1 MENDTNKDASKEH
14 TPKKRSKPNIC
25 SYLFLC
31 WMCPV
36 FLKGN
41 RRPVEEK
48 DLIVPPSKIYDSE
61 VSGDLLEKN
70 WLIEYDKA
78 TRNGKAPS
86 LTKTL
91 VKTYWLSF
99 VPGGLFVVVKAI
111 VAIIRP
117 LVFARLLTYW
127 SVDSEMTTT
136 EAGYYALGLISINA
150 VTAMTQHHYNMFT
163 RRFSLKIKV
172 ACSALIYR
180 KLLRVNQ
187 ASIGDVAA
195 GKLVNLLA
203 GDMAR
208 FDLAFIFLNDLW
220 VTPILVGVVLYLMWD
235 MAGYAPFVGIFSV
248 TLMMVPLQGFL
259 TKLSAT
265 YRRLMAA
272 RTDQRIKLMSEI
284 INGIQVIKMYAWEK
298 PFQTVVAAARAYEVA
313 VLKKSSY
320 VRSIFIGFSVFTQEI
335 ITLLTCVF
343 LLISGQMVTATLI
356 FPLQQYFSIIQVD
369 LIIIFPMAI
378 MSLAELLVSIER
390 IQAFLVMD
398 EREDL
403 ALLPKT
409 NLARNLKFNDK
420 QMEKGNKTLVAN
432 KYSSA
437 SNELQNSLPSPK
449 EDTSST
455 YAIEVNGVSASW
467 TNSEEKTLKNV
478 TLRVRRGKSCAII
491 GPVGSGKSSLLQV
504 LLKELP
510 VCGGHVNVHGKVS
523 YACQEPWLFPAT
535 VRENILFGQ
544 TYDAKKYKEVA
555 RACCLLPDFK
565 QFPYGD
571 LSLVGERGVT
581 LSGGQKARINL
592 ARAVYREADVY
603 LLDDPLSAVDANV
616 GRLLFEGCINGYLR
630 GKTVVLVTH
639 QVHFVQACDTIV
651 LLNQGAVDYVGSY
664 DELIKS
670 GNDYTIMLT
679 NVQETK
685 DDKETE
691 EKVQKRT
698 SLQRG
703 ISTRSDNIEEDQKEE
718 LQAVE
723 ERATGTL
730 NWSVLSGYL
739 KAVDSWCIVMSV
751 LIALILTQG
760 VALVSSYWLSI
771 WTNNVDG
778 YLQENNEEPDPS
790 DWHLQ
795 VGLLTTAQYVIVYAS
810 LILGIIAFLLI
821 RIYIYVVATVR
832 ASKNLHNL
840 VFKNLIRSVMR
851 FFDTS
856 SSGRILNRFAKDLGA
871 VDEQLPRAF
880 IEMIQYYF
888 SMISILIVNALAL
901 PYTLIPTAVLMILF
915 YFLVKWYLNA
925 AQSVKRLEGTT
936 KSPVFG
942 KISSTIAGIST
953 IRSFN
958 ASRNLLR
965 DFDNA
970 QDTHSSAF
978 YTYIGGTS
986 AFGLYLDWMCLT
998 YLAIILAIFILL
1010 DFGSL
1015 ISVGSV
1021 GLAVS
1026 QTMVMTQLLQIA
1038 AKSTSEFLA
1047 QSTSVERVLEYS
1059 NLPAEQNV
1067 DEGPTKP
1074 PKGWPSKGH
1083 IKFQGVYL
1091 KYGKDDAPVLKNL
1104 CFEVQSGWKVGVVG
1118 RTGAGKS
1125 SLISALFRLYDIEG
1139 SVEIDGLDTFGISKQ
1154 ELRSKISIIPQE
1166 PVLFSASLRYN
1177 LDPFNMYSDD
1187 DIWRALEQVE
1197 LKDAIPALD
1206 FKVSE
1211 GGSNFSVGQRQLV
1224 CLARAILR
1232 SNKILIM
1239 DEATANVDPQ
1249 TDALIQETIRKA
1261 FASCTVLT
1269 IAHRLNTIMDSD
1281 RVLVMDKGEAVE
1293 LDTPYALLCNPNSVF
1308 TFMVKETGDNMSKKL
1323 FEIAKEKYF
1332 SENTQETQDD
1342 PEKKTN

>member
-1 MENDTNKDASKEH
+1 MENDTAKDASKEQK
-14 TPKKRSKPNIC
+14 PKKRSNPNIF
-25 SYLFLC
+25 SYLFIC

-36 FLKGN
+36 FFKGN
-41 RRPVEEK
+41 RRNVEEE
-48 DLIVPPSKIYDSE
+48 DLIIPPSKIYDSQ

-70 WLIEYDKA
+70 WLMEYEKA
-78 TRNGKAPS
+78 TRKGRPPS

-91 VKTYWLSF
+91 FKTYWLSF
-99 VPGGLFVVVKAI
+99 IPGGLFVIVSSVVG
-111 VAIIRP
+111 IIKP
-117 LVFARLLTYW
+117 LVFAGLLNYW
-127 SVDSEMTTT
+127 TVDSKMTKM
-136 EAGYYALGLISINA
+136 EAGYYALGLVGINS

-163 RRFSLKIKV
+163 RRFALRVKV

-195 GKLVNLLA
+195 GKLVNLLS
-203 GDMAR
+203 GDISR
-208 FDLAFIFLNDLW
+208 FDYAFIFLNDLW
-220 VTPILVGVVLYLMWD
+220 VTPIKVGFVLYLMWD
-235 MAGYAPFVGIFSV
+235 MAGYAPFVGLVSV
-248 TLMMVPLQGFL
+248 TIMMLPLQAIL
-259 TKLSAT
+259 TKLSAV
-265 YRRLMAA
+265 YRRKMAT
-272 RTDQRIKLMSEI
+272 RTDQRIKLMAEI

-298 PFQTVVAAARAYEVA
+298 PFQSVVAAARAHEVS
-313 VLKKSSY
+313 VLRKASY
-320 VRSIFIGFSVFTQEI
+320 VRSTFIGLSIFTEDI
-335 ITLLTCVF
+335 ITLITCVF

-356 FPLQQYFSIIQVD
+356 FPLQQYFSIIQID

-378 MSLAELLVSIER
+378 MCVAEMLVSIER

-403 ALLPKT
+403 AITSKT
-409 NLARNLKFNDK
+409 NLANNLKFNDK
-420 QMEKGNKTLVAN
+420 QMKKQNKTLV
-432 KYSSA
+432 SR
-437 SNELQNSLPSPK
+437 LPTPK
-449 EDTSST
+449 EDVSST
-455 YAIEVNGVSASW
+455 YAIEINGVSASW
-467 TNSEEKTLKNV
+467 TNSEDSLEKTLKNV
-478 TLRVRRGKSCAII
+478 TMRVRSGTPCAII

-510 VCGGHVNVHGKVS
+510 VCGGNFEVRGKVS

-544 TYDAKKYKEVA
+544 PYDAKRYKEVA

-565 QFPYGD
+565 QFPYSD

-630 GKTVVLVTH
+630 GRTVVLVTH

-664 DELIKS
+664 AELIQS
-670 GNDYTIMLT
+670 GKDFTLMLT
-679 NVQETK
+679 SV
-685 DDKETE
+685 E
-691 EKVQKRT
+691 EKKDEIENEEKK

-703 ISTRSDNIEEDQKEE
+703 ISLQRNTSLQRGVSVKSDDIQEDQEE
-718 LQAVE
+718 QLQANE

-730 NWSVLSGYL
+730 NWDVLYRYLNSVN
-739 KAVDSWCIVMSV
+739 SWCIVISV
-751 LIALILTQG
+751 LIALLLTQFMS
-760 VALVSSYWLSI
+760 LLTSYWLSI
-771 WTNNVDG
+771 WTNNVED
-778 YLQENNEEPDPS
+778 YIQENNEEPDPS
-790 DWHLQ
+790 DWNLQ
-795 VGLLTTAQYVIVYAS
+795 VGIFTTAQYLIIYAS
-810 LILGIIAFLLI
+810 LILGIIVFMFS
-821 RIYIYVVATVR
+821 RIYIYVAATVR
-832 ASKNLHNL
+832 ASQNLHSL
-840 VFKNLIRSVMR
+840 VFNNLIRSVMR
-851 FFDTS
+851 FFHTS

-880 IEMIQYYF
+880 MEMIQYYF
-888 SMISILIVNALAL
+888 TMINILIINALAL
-901 PYTLIPTAVLMILF
+901 PYTLIPTAVLIIIF

-942 KISSTIAGIST
+942 KISSTIAGLST

-958 ASRNLLR
+958 AQDSLLR

-970 QDTHSSAF
+970 QDLHSSAF
-978 YTYIGGTS
+978 YTYVGGSS

-998 YLAIILAIFILL
+998 YLGIILATFILL
-1010 DFGSL
+1010 DFGNF
-1015 ISVGSV
+1015 ISVGGV

-1026 QTMVMTQLLQIA
+1026 QTMVLTTLLQLA
-1038 AKSTSEFLA
+1038 AKATSEFLA

-1067 DEGPTKP
+1067 DQGPTKP
-1074 PKGWPSKGH
+1074 PKDWPSKGH
-1083 IKFQGVYL
+1083 IKFDGVYM
-1091 KYGKDDAPVLKNL
+1091 KYGESDAPVLKNL
-1104 CFEVQSGWKVGVVG
+1104 SFDIQSSWKVGVVG

-1139 SVEIDGLDTFGISKQ
+1139 SVEIDGIDTVGISKQ

-1177 LDPFNMYSDD
+1177 LDPFSLYSDD

-1206 FKVSE
+1206 FKVAE

-1249 TDALIQETIRKA
+1249 TDALIQKTIRKA

-1281 RVLVMDKGEAVE
+1281 RVLVMDKGKAVE
-1293 LDTPYALLCNPNSVF
+1293 LDTPYALLSNPNSVF
-1308 TFMVKETGDNMSKKL
+1308 TFMVNETGDSMSKTL

-1332 SENTQETQDD
+1332 SESPQNDSQ
-1342 PEKKTN
+1342 KKLN